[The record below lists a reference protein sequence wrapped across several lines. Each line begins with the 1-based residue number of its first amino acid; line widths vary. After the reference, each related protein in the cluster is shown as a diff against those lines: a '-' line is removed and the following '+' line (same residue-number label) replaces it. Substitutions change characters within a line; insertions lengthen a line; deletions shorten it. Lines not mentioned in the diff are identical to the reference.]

1 MNNKLDG
8 ISDYEMYKEIE
19 YRLTNNKNS
28 NERLVDMTNDEMVME
43 MNYRYGRKQYF
54 DDKFFIVFT
63 YVMDVVCNIKNE
75 VLQNNKYNLDD
86 TLDEIHNIL
95 FNNVKKDITFVLQ
108 NINNDIDLT
117 NSKFYKYMRDDY
129 YSRHVKP
136 EEVEGIIKKVINNII
151 KNEYF
156 KYDDIDIC
164 INSFYKDTKKLLK
177 KTIKKRILAK
187 YSL

>member
-117 NSKFYKYMRDDY
+117 NNTFYKFMIDEYN
-129 YSRHVKP
+129 SCSNVKP
-136 EEVEGIIKKVINNII
+136 DEVEGIIKKVINNLIND
-151 KNEYF
+151 KYF
-156 KYDDIDIC
+156 NYDDIHDC
-164 INSFYKDTKKLLK
+164 INYLTNDMIKLLK
-177 KTIKKRILAK
+177 KE
-187 YSL
+187 Y